1 MGFHVN
7 LGECN
12 NLRPSLPIIALDED
26 SERVRPFAIVG
37 ALGSLQ
43 NYRDYIGGYIGMMEK

>member
-1 MGFHVN
+1 MKVASSEHIN
-7 LGECN
+7 D
-12 NLRPSLPIIALDED
+12 LRPSLPIIALNED